1 MKTEHSLHS
10 GYHQPKRKN
19 NFNNVNTAERMLSLA
34 AGGILLAK
42 HYKKPLANP
51 IKVITG
57 AFLVYR
63 GLSGNCPLYTGL
75 DKNSNETQAINSRV
89 IFTVNKPREDVYN
102 YWRQLEN
109 LPFFMSHLQSVVQK
123 NEKESEWIAKIR
135 GGIGTLKWN
144 AEIVKEIPNE
154 LIGWQSVENSTI
166 DNAGKVEFYDAPRGQ
181 GTVLKVIFSYHPP
194 AGALGEGVA
203 KLFNPLFKTL
213 LKEDIRAFKQVIE
226 AGEVS
231 TIKGQSS
238 GRK

>member
-1 MKTEHSLHS
+1 MKTEHAIHS
-10 GYHQPKRKN
+10 GKHQRKHKKE
-19 NFNNVNTAERMLSLA
+19 FINVNNAERLISLA
-34 AGGILLAK
+34 AGGMLLAK
-42 HYKKPLANP
+42 HYKHPLANP
-51 IKVITG
+51 IKVLTG

-75 DKNSNETQAINSRV
+75 DKNSNETNAINTRV
-89 IFTVNKPREDVYN
+89 IFTVNKPREEVYR

-109 LPFFMSHLQSVVQK
+109 LPFFMSHLQRVEQK
-123 NEKESEWIAKIR
+123 NDVESEWIARIP
-135 GGIGTLKWN
+135 GGVGIIKWN

-154 LIGWQSVENSTI
+154 LIGWQSIENSTI
-166 DNAGKVEFYDAPRGQ
+166 NNAGKVEFYDAPRGQ

-203 KLFNPLFKTL
+203 KLFNPLFKTI

-226 AGEVS
+226 AGEVA
-231 TIKGQSS
+231 TIKGQPS